1 MRKKSGVKPPQ
12 SKGWRHARTA
22 SLFRR
27 LISFS
32 INVPQSCCG
41 TPCLP
46 RPRHPAIS
54 PHVQQQKT
62 PPFAEWLIR
71 KFLTALARIPYKITA
86 HGLARLPEG
95 GFLMLPNHLTWIDA
109 ILLQLA
115 CPRTIRFIIWESYYY
130 SRILRPF
137 LSFIGAIPISNTRA
151 KDAIRTAIDHINAGE
166 IVCIFPEGEL
176 SKSGTLLRIQR
187 GYELIARQAKCP
199 VVPVWMDQ
207 IWDSVFSYRGGRF
220 FWKRPK
226 SLRFPVTVAF
236 GEAMESRQADT
247 ATVRQRFLELSEF
260 CYQRRSFLRGHV
272 ADACLRGLKKN
283 PGEIAIMDGH
293 DGSQLQR
300 GRLLAAALSLS
311 RIVRQRVPEKRVG
324 IVLPPGAPAVL
335 ANLAVLFAG
344 KIPVNLNF
352 TAGQAALE
360 ASIRKAGIGSAIT
373 ADAVRGRLKEFP
385 WPANVLL
392 LDELKEDIRRGAVK
406 WFLLSRLLPAG
417 LLGRLA
423 GIPRD
428 GDRSEAFLLFTSG
441 SSGEPKGVALT
452 HRNLLANTRQFGDML
467 DLAPSDVIFGAL
479 PFFHSFGATVCLLF
493 PLVEGVRVVTYPNP
507 LDAVKCAALIER
519 HGVTIML
526 ATPTFLRGYL
536 KRATR
541 EQFRSVKLLVTG
553 AEKLPQEL
561 SETFLAKFGIEVMQG
576 YGLTETSPAASF
588 NLPNRVPD
596 ATQASNRR
604 GSSGRLVA
612 GLAAQIRDPETGAPL
627 TLHDKG
633 MLWFKG
639 ANVFEGYLDDPARTA
654 DVLLDG
660 WFRTGDLARFDED
673 GFLFIEGRMSRFSKI
688 GGEMVPHETVEAKIV
703 EVFGFSGE
711 GERII
716 AITSAPDEA
725 KGEMLVVLATRDIP
739 QNELREKL
747 SAAGLPNLWIPRHI
761 LRIPQIPVLASGKL
775 DIQGCTEL
783 AKQVK

>member
-1 MRKKSGVKPPQ
+1 MQP
-12 SKGWRHARTA
+12 
-22 SLFRR
+22 
-27 LISFS
+27 
-32 INVPQSCCG
+32 
-41 TPCLP
+41 
-46 RPRHPAIS
+46 
-54 PHVQQQKT
+54 QKT

-71 KFLTALARIPYKITA
+71 AVLTAIAKIPYKITP
-86 HGLARLPEG
+86 HGLDRLPAG

-115 CPRTIRFIIWESYYY
+115 CPRTIRFIIWDSYYY
-130 SRILRPF
+130 NRMSRPF
-137 LSFIGAIPISNTRA
+137 LSFLGAIPISNTRA
-151 KDAIRTAIDHINAGE
+151 KDAIRIAIDCIKAGE

-199 VVPVWMDQ
+199 VVPVWLDQ

-226 SLRFPVTVAF
+226 SLRFPVTVSF
-236 GEAMESRQADT
+236 GEPMHPRHADP
-247 ATVRQRFLELSEF
+247 AAVRQRFLELSES
-260 CYQRRSFLRGHV
+260 CYQQRPFLRGHV

-283 PGEIAIMDGH
+283 AGATAIIDGH
-293 DGSQLQR
+293 DGTQLDR

-311 RIVRQRVPEKRVG
+311 RIVRARVPERRVG

-352 TAGQAALE
+352 TAGQAAID
-360 ASIRKAGIGSAIT
+360 ASIRKAGIGCAIT
-373 ADAVRGRLKEFP
+373 ASAVRGKLKEFP
-385 WPANVLL
+385 WPPNVLP
-392 LDELKEDIRRGAVK
+392 LDELKDDIRRGAMK
-406 WFLLSRLLPAG
+406 WAILAKLLPTG
-417 LLGRLA
+417 LLGRIA

-428 GDRSEAFLLFTSG
+428 GDRTEAFLLFTSG

-493 PLVEGVRVVTYPNP
+493 PIIEGVRVVTYPNP
-507 LDAVKCAALIER
+507 LDAAKCAALIER
-519 HGVTIML
+519 HAATIVL

-536 KRATR
+536 KRATP
-541 EQFRSVKLLVTG
+541 EQLRSVKLLVTG
-553 AEKLPQEL
+553 AEKLPEEL
-561 SETFLAKFGIEVMQG
+561 SEAFLAKFGIEIMQG

-596 ATQASNRR
+596 AVQASNRR
-604 GSSGRLVA
+604 GSAGKLVA

-627 TLHDKG
+627 TLHDTG

-639 ANVFEGYLDDPARTA
+639 ANVFAGYLDDPARTA
-654 DVLLDG
+654 VVLDDG
-660 WFRTGDLARFDED
+660 WFRTGDLARFDHD

-703 EVFGFSGE
+703 EAFGFSSE
-711 GERII
+711 GERIV
-716 AITSAPDEA
+716 AITGAPDEA
-725 KGEMLVVLATRDIP
+725 KGEMLIVLTTRDIA

-747 SAAGLPNLWIPRHI
+747 FAAGIPNLWIPRHI
-761 LRIPQIPVLASGKL
+761 LRIAQIPVLASGKL

-783 AKQVK
+783 AKQAR

>member
-1 MRKKSGVKPPQ
+1 M
-12 SKGWRHARTA
+12 
-22 SLFRR
+22 
-27 LISFS
+27 
-32 INVPQSCCG
+32 
-41 TPCLP
+41 
-46 RPRHPAIS
+46 
-54 PHVQQQKT
+54 QQQKT

-71 KFLTALARIPYKITA
+71 KVITAIAKIPYKITA
-86 HGLARLPEG
+86 LGLDRIPAG
-95 GFLMLPNHLTWIDA
+95 GFLILPNHLTWIDA

-130 SRILRPF
+130 NPIFRPF

-151 KDAIRTAIDHINAGE
+151 KDAIRTAIDYIHAGE

-176 SKSGTLLRIQR
+176 SKSGNLLRIQR
-187 GYELIARQAKCP
+187 GYEIIARQAKCP
-199 VVPVWMDQ
+199 VVPTWLDQ

-236 GEAMESRQADT
+236 GEAIHPRHADT
-247 ATVRQRFLELSEF
+247 AAVRLRFLELSEF
-260 CYQRRSFLRGHV
+260 CYQRRPFLRGHL

-283 PGEIAIMDGH
+283 SGEIAIIDGH
-293 DGSQLQR
+293 DGTQLQR

-311 RIVRQRVPEKRVG
+311 RIIRARVPEKRVG
-324 IVLPPGAPAVL
+324 IVLPSGAPAML

-360 ASIRKAGIGSAIT
+360 ASIRKAGIGTAIT

-392 LDELKEDIRRGAVK
+392 LDSLKDDIRRGAVK
-406 WFLLSRLLPAG
+406 WFILSKLLPRG

-423 GIPRD
+423 SIPRT
-428 GDRSEAFLLFTSG
+428 GDRTEAFLLFTSG

-467 DLAPSDVIFGAL
+467 DLAPNDVIFGAL

-493 PLVEGVRVVTYPNP
+493 PVIEGVRVVTFPNP
-507 LDAVKCAALIER
+507 LDAAKCAALIER
-519 HGVTIML
+519 HGGTIML

-541 EQFRSVKLLVTG
+541 EQLRSVKLLVTG
-553 AEKLPQEL
+553 AEKLPHEL
-561 SETFLAKFGIEVMQG
+561 SEAFLEKFGIEIMQG

-596 ATQASNRR
+596 AVQASNRR

-627 TLHDKG
+627 TLHEKG

-639 ANVFEGYLDDPARTA
+639 PNVFDGYLDDPARTA
-654 DVLLDG
+654 DVFQDG

-688 GGEMVPHETVEAKIV
+688 GGEMVPHETVEARIV
-703 EVFGFSGE
+703 ETFGFSGE

-725 KGEMLVVLATRDIP
+725 KGEMLVVLATREIS
-739 QNELREKL
+739 QNDLREKL
-747 SAAGLPNLWIPRHI
+747 AAAGMPNLWIPRHI
-761 LRIPQIPVLASGKL
+761 LRVAQIPVLASGKL

-783 AKQVK
+783 AKQPKAER

>member
-1 MRKKSGVKPPQ
+1 MP
-12 SKGWRHARTA
+12 
-22 SLFRR
+22 
-27 LISFS
+27 
-32 INVPQSCCG
+32 
-41 TPCLP
+41 
-46 RPRHPAIS
+46 
-54 PHVQQQKT
+54 QQKT

-71 KFLTALARIPYKITA
+71 KFLTALARIPYRITT
-86 HGLARLPEG
+86 HGLDRLPAG

-109 ILLQLA
+109 ILIQLS
-115 CPRTIRFIIWESYYY
+115 CPRTIRFVVWETYYY
-130 SRILRPF
+130 SRLFRPF
-137 LSFIGAIPISNTRA
+137 LAFIGAIPISNLRA
-151 KDAIRTAIDHINAGE
+151 KDGIRAAIDCIKAGE

-176 SKSGTLLRIQR
+176 SKSGTLMRIQR

-199 VVPVWMDQ
+199 VVPVWLDQ
-207 IWDSVFSYRGGRF
+207 VWDSVFSYRGGRF
-220 FWKRPK
+220 FWKKPK
-226 SLRFPVTVAF
+226 TFRFPVTIAF
-236 GEAMESRQADT
+236 GEAMDARHADA
-247 ATVRQRFLELSEF
+247 ATVRQRFLDLSEF
-260 CYQRRSFLRGHV
+260 CYQLRPFLRGHL

-283 PGEIAIMDGH
+283 PGTVAVIDGH
-293 DGSQLQR
+293 DGSQLER

-311 RIVRQRVPEKRVG
+311 RIFRKRVPEKRVG

-352 TAGQAALE
+352 TAGQAAIE
-360 ASIRKAGIGSAIT
+360 ASIRKAGIANVIT
-373 ADAVRGRLKEFP
+373 AGALRGRLKEFP

-392 LDELKEDIRRGAVK
+392 LDELKDGIRRGAVK
-406 WFLLSRLLPAG
+406 WFLLAKLLPAG

-441 SSGEPKGVALT
+441 SSGEPKGVPLT

-467 DLAPSDVIFGAL
+467 DLSPSDVLFGAL

-493 PLVEGVRVVTYPNP
+493 PLIEGIRVVTYPNP
-507 LDAVKCAALIER
+507 LDAAKCAALIER
-519 HGVTIML
+519 HGATIVL

-541 EQFRSVKLLVTG
+541 EQLRSIRLLVTG
-553 AEKLPQEL
+553 AEKLPDEL
-561 SETFLAKFGIEVMQG
+561 SEAVLAKFGIEVMQG

-588 NLPNRVPD
+588 NLPNPSPEAIQ
-596 ATQASNRR
+596 ATNRR
-604 GSSGRLVA
+604 GSAGKLVA

-639 ANVFEGYLDDPARTA
+639 ASVFEGYLDDPARTA
-654 DVLLDG
+654 EVVRDG

-703 EVFGFSGE
+703 EAFGFSSE
-711 GERII
+711 GERI
-716 AITSAPDEA
+716 
-725 KGEMLVVLATRDIP
+725 V
-739 QNELREKL
+739 
-747 SAAGLPNLWIPRHI
+747 
-761 LRIPQIPVLASGKL
+761 
-775 DIQGCTEL
+775 
-783 AKQVK
+783 

>member
-1 MRKKSGVKPPQ
+1 MP
-12 SKGWRHARTA
+12 RT
-22 SLFRR
+22 
-27 LISFS
+27 
-32 INVPQSCCG
+32 P
-41 TPCLP
+41 
-46 RPRHPAIS
+46 HPATPS
-54 PHVQQQKT
+54 RVQQQKT

-71 KFLTALARIPYKITA
+71 RILSAIARIPYKITA
-86 HGLARLPEG
+86 LGLDSLPEG
-95 GFLMLPNHLTWIDA
+95 GFLILPNHLTWIDA

-130 SRILRPF
+130 SPILRPF

-151 KDAIRTAIDHINAGE
+151 KDAIRNAIELIQAGE

-176 SKSGTLLRIQR
+176 SKSGALLRIQR

-199 VVPVWMDQ
+199 VVPAWMDQ

-226 SLRFPVTVAF
+226 SLRFPVTIAF
-236 GEAMESRQADT
+236 GEPMHPRHADT
-247 ATVRQRFLELSEF
+247 AAVRQRFLELSEF
-260 CYQRRSFLRGHV
+260 CYQRRPFLRGHL
-272 ADACLRGLKKN
+272 ANACLRGLRKN
-283 PGEIAIMDGH
+283 SGEIAISDGH
-293 DGSQLQR
+293 DGSELTR

-311 RIVRQRVPEKRVG
+311 RIVRRRVPEKRVG
-324 IVLPPGAPAVL
+324 IVLPSGAPAML

-352 TAGQAALE
+352 TAGKAALE
-360 ASIRKAGIGSAIT
+360 ASIRKAGIGTAIT
-373 ADAVRGRLKEFP
+373 ADAVRGKLKEFP

-392 LDELKEDIRRGAVK
+392 LDELKDDIRSGAVK
-406 WFLLSRLLPAG
+406 WMLLSKLLPTG
-417 LLGRLA
+417 LLGRIA

-428 GDRSEAFLLFTSG
+428 GDRTEAFLLFTSG

-467 DLAPSDVIFGAL
+467 DLSPSDVIFGAL

-493 PLVEGVRVVTYPNP
+493 PIIEGVRVVTYPNP
-507 LDAVKCAALIER
+507 LDAAKCAALIER
-519 HGVTIML
+519 HSATILL
-526 ATPTFLRGYL
+526 ATPTFLRGYV

-541 EQFRSVKLLVTG
+541 EQLRSIKLLVTG

-561 SETFLAKFGIEVMQG
+561 SETFLEKFGIEIMQG

-596 ATQASNRR
+596 AIQASNRR

-612 GLAAQIRDPETGAPL
+612 GLAAQIRNPETGAPL

-654 DVLLDG
+654 DVIQDG

-688 GGEMVPHETVEAKIV
+688 GGEMVPHETVEARIV
-703 EVFGFSGE
+703 ETFGFSGE

-725 KGEMLVVLATRDIP
+725 KGEMLVVLTTREIS
-739 QNELREKL
+739 QNDLREKL
-747 SAAGLPNLWIPRHI
+747 SASGMPNLWIPRHI
-761 LRIPQIPVLASGKL
+761 LRVPQIPVLASGKL

-783 AKQVK
+783 AKKAK

>member
-1 MRKKSGVKPPQ
+1 MP
-12 SKGWRHARTA
+12 
-22 SLFRR
+22 
-27 LISFS
+27 
-32 INVPQSCCG
+32 
-41 TPCLP
+41 
-46 RPRHPAIS
+46 
-54 PHVQQQKT
+54 QQKT

-71 KFLTALARIPYKITA
+71 KILTVIARIPYQITA
-86 HGLARLPEG
+86 HGLDRLPGG

-109 ILLQLA
+109 ILLQIA

-130 SRILRPF
+130 NRIFRPF

-151 KDAIRTAIDHINAGE
+151 KDAIRTAIDYLKAGE

-176 SKSGTLLRIQR
+176 SKSGALLRIQR

-220 FWKRPK
+220 FWKKPK

-236 GEAMESRQADT
+236 GEPMDPHRANA
-247 ATVRQRFLELSEF
+247 AIVRQRFLELSEF
-260 CYQRRSFLRGHV
+260 CFQRRPFLSGHL

-283 PGEIAIMDGH
+283 PGELAIIDGH
-293 DGSQLQR
+293 DGTQFER
-300 GRLLAAALSLS
+300 GRLLAAALSLAS
-311 RIVRQRVPEKRVG
+311 IVRARVPENRVG
-324 IVLPPGAPAVL
+324 IVLPSGAPAML

-352 TAGQAALE
+352 TAGKSALE
-360 ASIRKAGIGSAIT
+360 SSIRKAGIGTAIT
-373 ADAVRGRLKEFP
+373 AGAVRDKLKEFP
-385 WPANVLL
+385 WPANVML
-392 LDELKEDIRRGAVK
+392 LDELKKEVASGAVK
-406 WFLLSRLLPAG
+406 WFLLAKVLPAG
-417 LLGRLA
+417 LLGRIA

-428 GDRSEAFLLFTSG
+428 GDRTEAFLLFTSG

-467 DLAPSDVIFGAL
+467 DLSSSDVIFGAL

-493 PLVEGVRVVTYPNP
+493 PVIEGVRVVTYPNP
-507 LDAVKCAALIER
+507 LDAAKCAALIER
-519 HGVTIML
+519 HRATIML

-541 EQFRSVKLLVTG
+541 EQLGSVRLLVTG
-553 AEKLPQEL
+553 AEKLPGEL
-561 SETFLAKFGIEVMQG
+561 SDSFLEKFGIEVMQG

-596 ATQASNRR
+596 AIQASNRR
-604 GSSGRLVA
+604 GSAGRLVA
-612 GLAAQIRDPETGAPL
+612 GLAAQIRDPETGAPRS
-627 TLHDKG
+627 LHEKG

-654 DVLLDG
+654 DVIHDG
-660 WFRTGDLARFDED
+660 WFRTGDLARFDDD

-688 GGEMVPHETVEAKIV
+688 GGEMVPHETVETRIV
-703 EVFGFSGE
+703 ETFGFSGE
-711 GERII
+711 GERIV

-725 KGEMLVVLATRDIP
+725 KGEVLVVLTTREIT
-739 QNELREKL
+739 QNDLREKL
-747 SAAGLPNLWIPRHI
+747 SAAGMPNLWIPRHI
-761 LRIPQIPVLASGKL
+761 LRVPQIPVLASGKL

-783 AKQVK
+783 AKQVAK